1 MLIETGRVVA
11 LEADSLWV
19 ETIRR
24 STCGSCAAQKGCGHG
39 LLNRI
44 RDGQVGLVRVLP
56 GQFSPAEYQ
65 IDDEV
70 EIGIP
75 DEVIVRGSLVVYML
89 PLLTLLAGAALAARW
104 LPLSPDLAAGLG
116 MLGGFA
122 IGLLVVRWHAWRHR
136 NDRRLQPV
144 LMGAPL
150 RRAGVAHAL
159 HVT

>member
-1 MLIETGRVVA
+1 
-11 LEADSLWV
+11 
-19 ETIRR
+19 
-24 STCGSCAAQKGCGHG
+24 
-39 LLNRI
+39 
-44 RDGQVGLVRVLP
+44 
-56 GQFSPAEYQ
+56 
-65 IDDEV
+65 
-70 EIGIP
+70 
-75 DEVIVRGSLVVYML
+75 
-89 PLLTLLAGAALAARW
+89 
-104 LPLSPDLAAGLG
+104 